1 MRTVGAILLW
11 GETSLGSKVMESGIK
26 EAGLIVVLVAIGVA
40 LYMFVDALV
49 SSWQS
54 TPKAAA

>member
-1 MRTVGAILLW
+1 MRAVGAILLW
-11 GETSLGSKVMESGIK
+11 GETSPEAKTMESGIK

-54 TPKAAA
+54 TSKAAA

>member
-1 MRTVGAILLW
+1 
-11 GETSLGSKVMESGIK
+11 MENGIK

-54 TPKAAA
+54 TSKAAD

>member
-1 MRTVGAILLW
+1 
-11 GETSLGSKVMESGIK
+11 MESGIK

-54 TPKAAA
+54 TSKAAA

>member
-1 MRTVGAILLW
+1 MRAVGAILLW
-11 GETSLGSKVMESGIK
+11 GETSSEEKTMESGIK
-26 EAGLIVVLVAIGVA
+26 EAGLIVGLVAIGVA

-54 TPKAAA
+54 TSKAAA